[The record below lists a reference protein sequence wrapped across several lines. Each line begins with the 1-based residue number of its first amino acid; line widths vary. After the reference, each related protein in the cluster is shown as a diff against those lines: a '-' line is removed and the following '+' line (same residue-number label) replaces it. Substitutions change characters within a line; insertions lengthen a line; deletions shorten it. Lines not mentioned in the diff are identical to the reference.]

1 MSRVKNAVTCKEV
14 LNLLESLANG
24 WRQPHWKKNL
34 FVHHGT
40 SSQLLEQY
48 KVNGFL
54 NLGNGWRQ
62 PHWKKNLF
70 VHHGVNGFL
79 NLVWTV
85 DILKENSYY
94 IQILKVWDILPLSE
108 MPRLANH
115 LDVLFENYTVDKMN
129 RCKHK
134 CLNGCLVV
142 PMRWPID
149 SSISPKADPVLSLSE
164 PLASL
169 SLRDDLESSST
180 VICE

>member
-134 CLNGCLVV
+134 CLNGYTF
-142 PMRWPID
+142 I
-149 SSISPKADPVLSLSE
+149 
-164 PLASL
+164 
-169 SLRDDLESSST
+169 
-180 VICE
+180 

>member
-14 LNLLESLANG
+14 LNLLENLANG
-24 WRQPHWKKNL
+24 WRQPQWKKNL

-54 NLGNGWRQ
+54 NL
-62 PHWKKNLF
+62 
-70 VHHGVNGFL
+70 
-79 NLVWTV
+79 VWTI

-94 IQILKVWDILPLSE
+94 IQILKVWDILPLSK

-134 CLNGCLVV
+134 CLNGYTFI
-142 PMRWPID
+142 WI
-149 SSISPKADPVLSLSE
+149 
-164 PLASL
+164 LACQLAFSH
-169 SLRDDLESSST
+169 
-180 VICE
+180 ICFLDWEKCSVWS